1 MQIKERLAAHQL
13 AKNTI
18 WNMVGQVLPL
28 AIAIVSIPRLV
39 HGLGTARFGIL
50 TLAWAVTGYF
60 SVFDLGLGRALTKL
74 VAERLGTP
82 RAVQIPGLVNSGLA
96 FMTLLGMLG
105 AVILAAL
112 SKVLSISV
120 FNVPAGSESETTAV
134 IRILAASLPFVIL
147 TAGLRGVLEGYHRF
161 PALNTVRIGVGAA
174 NYLVPLLLLPFTTN
188 LAWLVAALFITRVIG
203 TFIHFYLCRQ
213 ELPTVALHHRF
224 GNTEMKE
231 LLSFGGWM
239 TVSNIVGPLLVYV
252 DRFLIGILASM
263 AAVTYYTTPYE
274 MATKLWL
281 VPAAL
286 TGVLFPA
293 FSTSFVQ
300 DRARTLRLYHRG
312 LRYMFLALFP
322 VVLMATA
329 LAPLGFKIWLGND
342 FAVHSAPVFQWLVIA
357 VFINCLANIPFAYL
371 QALGRPDLTARFHLL
386 ELPIYGALLI
396 WMIHL
401 YGTTGAAVA
410 WFARIV
416 IDTALLFA
424 AAHRKEATISAA
436 ELNLCFGALAL
447 LAIAAALSSRAS
459 MAAAYALVTSII
471 FLFAAWRWGLR
482 SEERH
487 SLLSRLGYESR

>member
-1 MQIKERLAAHQL
+1 MKERLAAHQL

-28 AIAIVSIPRLV
+28 AIAVVSIPRLV

-82 RAVQIPGLVNSGLA
+82 RADEIPDYVNSGLA
-96 FMTLLGMLG
+96 FMVLLGFAG
-105 AVILAAL
+105 AVVLAAL
-112 SKVLSISV
+112 SKILSTAV
-120 FNVPAGSESETTAV
+120 FNIPAGSEGETTAV

-147 TAGLRGVLEGYHRF
+147 TAGLRGVLEAYHRF

-188 LAWLVAALFITRVIG
+188 LAWLVAALFITRAIG

-213 ELPTVALHHRF
+213 ELPAVTIGQRF
-224 GNTEMKE
+224 GKTQMKE

-252 DRFLIGILASM
+252 DRFLIGIFASM
-263 AAVTYYTTPYE
+263 AAVSYYTTPYE

-300 DRARTLRLYHRG
+300 DRARALRLYHRG
-312 LRYMFLALFP
+312 LRYMFLGLFP

-329 LAPLGFKIWLGND
+329 LAPLGFKLWLGSD
-342 FAVHSAPVFQWLVIA
+342 FAVRSAPVFQWLVIA

-371 QALGRPDLTARFHLL
+371 QALGRPDLTAKFHLL
-386 ELPIYGALLI
+386 ELPVYAAFLI
-396 WMIHL
+396 FAIQR
-401 YGTTGAAVA
+401 YGTMGAAVA
-410 WFARIV
+410 WFVRIV
-416 IDTALLFA
+416 IDSVLLFS
-424 AAHRKEATISAA
+424 AAHRKEANISAA
-436 ELNLCFGALAL
+436 ELNLCFAALAL
-447 LAIAAALSSRAS
+447 LAIAAALSPRVSVAS
-459 MAAAYALVTSII
+459 VYAGLTSVVFI
-471 FLFAAWRWGLR
+471 FAAWRWGLR

-487 SLLSRLGYESR
+487 LLLSRLGYEAR

>member
-1 MQIKERLAAHQL
+1 MKERLAAHQL

-28 AIAIVSIPRLV
+28 AIAVVSIPRLV

-74 VAERLGTP
+74 VAERLGTS
-82 RAVQIPGLVNSGLA
+82 RADEIPVYVNSGLG
-96 FMTLLGMLG
+96 FMVLLGVGG
-105 AVILAAL
+105 AAILAAL
-112 SKVLSISV
+112 SRILSTAV
-120 FNVPAGSESETTAV
+120 FNIPAGSEGETTAV

-147 TAGLRGVLEGYHRF
+147 TAGLRGVLEAYHRF

-188 LAWLVAALFITRVIG
+188 LAWLVAALFITRAIG

-213 ELPTVALHHRF
+213 ELPAVTIGQRL
-224 GNTEMKE
+224 GKTEMKE

-252 DRFLIGILASM
+252 DRFLIGIFASM

-300 DRARTLRLYHRG
+300 DRARALRLYHRG

-322 VVLMATA
+322 VVLIATA
-329 LAPLGFKIWLGND
+329 LAPLAFKIWLGND
-342 FAVHSAPVFQWLVIA
+342 FALHSAPVFQWLVIA

-371 QALGRPDLTARFHLL
+371 QALGRPDLTAKFHLI
-386 ELPIYGALLI
+386 ELPIYAVFLI
-396 WMIHL
+396 LMIQR
-401 YGTTGAAVA
+401 YGTMGAAIA

-416 IDTALLFA
+416 IDTVLLFA
-424 AAHRKEATISAA
+424 AAHRKEANISVS

-447 LAIAAALSSRAS
+447 LGIAAVLSSRLS
-459 MAAAYALVTSII
+459 IAAVYAAVTSAI
-471 FLFAAWRWGLR
+471 FLFGAWRWGLR
-482 SEERH
+482 AEERH
-487 SLLSRLGYESR
+487 LVLSRLGYEAR

>member
-1 MQIKERLAAHQL
+1 MKERLAAHQL
-13 AKNTI
+13 AKNTV
-18 WNMVGQVLPL
+18 WNMVGQLLPL
-28 AIAIVSIPRLV
+28 AIAVVSIPRLV

-82 RAVQIPGLVNSGLA
+82 RADEIPVYVSNGLA
-96 FMTLLGMLG
+96 FMVLLGLAG

-112 SKVLSISV
+112 SRVLSTAV
-120 FNVPAGSESETTAV
+120 FNIPAGSEGETTAV

-147 TAGLRGVLEGYHRF
+147 TAGLRGVLEAYHRF

-188 LAWLVAALFITRVIG
+188 LAWLVAALFITRAIG

-213 ELPTVALHHRF
+213 ELPAMTIGQRF
-224 GNTEMKE
+224 SKTEMKE

-239 TVSNIVGPLLVYV
+239 TISNIVGPLLVYV
-252 DRFLIGILASM
+252 DRFLIGIFASM

-300 DRARTLRLYHRG
+300 DRARALRLYHRG
-312 LRYMFLALFP
+312 LRYMFLGLFP

-329 LAPLGFKIWLGND
+329 LAPFGFKIWLGSD

-371 QALGRPDLTARFHLL
+371 QALGRPDLTAKFHLL
-386 ELPIYGALLI
+386 ELPVYAVLLI
-396 WMIHL
+396 FAIQR
-401 YGTTGAAVA
+401 YGTMGAAVA
-410 WFARIV
+410 WFARIA
-416 IDTALLFA
+416 IDTVLLFS
-424 AAHRKEATISAA
+424 AAHRKEANISAA

-447 LAIAAALSSRAS
+447 LAFAAVLSPHTSV
-459 MAAAYALVTSII
+459 AAAYAVLTSIT
-471 FLFAAWRWGLR
+471 FAGAAWRWGLR
-482 SEERH
+482 PEERH
-487 SLLSRLGYESR
+487 LVLSRLGYEAR